1 MPSCSDQHGLP
12 KLRQRFVCPLNT
24 LKNTKELDLIE
35 FAPIYSNPLSRRDTY
50 LPRRGNKR
58 GTSVVRNFAFPTFFN
73 SSPPSI
79 LDEPQVPSIHGSMTI
94 QPVQT
99 CILLFI
105 TSFSIFLPRGLSE
118 VLPKNIEL
126 EDVTIERLDESLD
139 NLIDKSATFEL
150 LAEGFEWSEGPVWML
165 DDNGYLLFTDVT
177 ANRIYRWDEDKGI
190 RFWIQPSGYTGTSPD
205 RGRQGMMGANG
216 LNINQAGQLLLC
228 QHGDRRVALLA
239 SDNTF
244 ETVADRY
251 RGKRFNSPNDLTVHS
266 DGSIY
271 FTDPPFGLRKQYSYK
286 EYKLG
291 YSVVFRIAPNG
302 DVSLIAKQFDRPNGV
317 TLSPDETILY
327 VGNKNRN
334 DAKILL
340 FH

>member
-1 MPSCSDQHGLP
+1 
-12 KLRQRFVCPLNT
+12 
-24 LKNTKELDLIE
+24 
-35 FAPIYSNPLSRRDTY
+35 
-50 LPRRGNKR
+50 
-58 GTSVVRNFAFPTFFN
+58 
-73 SSPPSI
+73 
-79 LDEPQVPSIHGSMTI
+79 
-94 QPVQT
+94 
-99 CILLFI
+99 
-105 TSFSIFLPRGLSE
+105 
-118 VLPKNIEL
+118 
-126 EDVTIERLDESLD
+126 
-139 NLIDKSATFEL
+139 
-150 LAEGFEWSEGPVWML
+150 
-165 DDNGYLLFTDVT
+165 
-177 ANRIYRWDEDKGI
+177 
-190 RFWIQPSGYTGTSPD
+190 
-205 RGRQGMMGANG
+205 MMGANG